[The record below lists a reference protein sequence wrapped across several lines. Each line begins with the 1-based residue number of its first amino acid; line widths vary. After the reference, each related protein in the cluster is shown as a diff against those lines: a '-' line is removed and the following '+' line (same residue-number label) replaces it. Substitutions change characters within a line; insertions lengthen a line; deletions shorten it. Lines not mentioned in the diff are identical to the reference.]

1 VALHRVQLK
10 DEELQSKK
18 REQHLDFL
26 VGQTEKFSKMI
37 AADMQGVTP
46 TLTNAVA
53 NAASSAASAEAAD
66 DRCVGCL
73 ALLLQLGVD
82 FVVQRE

>member
-1 VALHRVQLK
+1 MRLGSLLRMSFRDAMPAQVALHRVQLK
-10 DEELQSKK
+10 DEELQTKK

-53 NAASSAASAEAAD
+53 NAASSAPNAEAVD
-66 DRCVGCL
+66 DRCL
-73 ALLLQLGVD
+73 
-82 FVVQRE
+82 

>member
-1 VALHRVQLK
+1 MQVALHRSQLK

-46 TLTNAVA
+46 TLSNGVSNAAVA
-53 NAASSAASAEAAD
+53 PANATEPE
-66 DRCVGCL
+66 DRL
-73 ALLLQLGVD
+73 
-82 FVVQRE
+82 R

>member
-1 VALHRVQLK
+1 MPLQVALHRSQLK

-46 TLTNAVA
+46 TLSSGVTNTVSSSA
-53 NAASSAASAEAAD
+53 NAAETE
-66 DRCVGCL
+66 DRL
-73 ALLLQLGVD
+73 
-82 FVVQRE
+82 R

>member
-1 VALHRVQLK
+1 MQLK

-46 TLTNAVA
+46 TLSSGGSHAVTSSTHA
-53 NAASSAASAEAAD
+53 AAASHAGGTEDRSSYFAAPCF
-66 DRCVGCL
+66 RCVY
-73 ALLLQLGVD
+73 LG
-82 FVVQRE
+82 RP

>member
-1 VALHRVQLK
+1 MQLK

-46 TLTNAVA
+46 TLTSAVA
-53 NAASSAASAEAAD
+53 NAASSAPNAEAAD
-66 DRCVGCL
+66 DRCVSCL
-73 ALLLQLGVD
+73 ALFLRLCVD
-82 FVVQRE
+82 FGVQRERGAE

>member
-1 VALHRVQLK
+1 MHRSQLK

-46 TLTNAVA
+46 TLSNGVSNPATSSA
-53 NAASSAASAEAAD
+53 NAAEVE
-66 DRCVGCL
+66 DRL
-73 ALLLQLGVD
+73 
-82 FVVQRE
+82 R

>member
-1 VALHRVQLK
+1 MSNLLVQVALHRSQLK
-10 DEELQSKK
+10 NEELQNKK

-46 TLTNAVA
+46 TLSNGVG
-53 NAASSAASAEAAD
+53 NAASSSAAAAESNAG
-66 DRCVGCL
+66 R
-73 ALLLQLGVD
+73 
-82 FVVQRE
+82 

>member
-1 VALHRVQLK
+1 MSSYLLIFKMNAQVALHRSQLK
-10 DEELQSKK
+10 DEEVQSKK

-46 TLTNAVA
+46 TLTNGVS
-53 NAASSAASAEAAD
+53 NSATASASAMD
-66 DRCVGCL
+66 LSGD
-73 ALLLQLGVD
+73 ALQ
-82 FVVQRE
+82 

>member
-1 VALHRVQLK
+1 M

-37 AADMQGVTP
+37 AADMQGVTT
-46 TLTNAVA
+46 TLCSSKGNVGLPSAL
-53 NAASSAASAEAAD
+53 ASDCSRTGGSD
-66 DRCVGCL
+66 DR
-73 ALLLQLGVD
+73 
-82 FVVQRE
+82 

>member
-1 VALHRVQLK
+1 MSSYLLIFNMNAQVALHRSQLK
-10 DEELQSKK
+10 DEEVQSKK

-46 TLTNAVA
+46 TLSNGVSNSASASA
-53 NAASSAASAEAAD
+53 NAMDMSGD
-66 DRCVGCL
+66 
-73 ALLLQLGVD
+73 AL
-82 FVVQRE
+82 R